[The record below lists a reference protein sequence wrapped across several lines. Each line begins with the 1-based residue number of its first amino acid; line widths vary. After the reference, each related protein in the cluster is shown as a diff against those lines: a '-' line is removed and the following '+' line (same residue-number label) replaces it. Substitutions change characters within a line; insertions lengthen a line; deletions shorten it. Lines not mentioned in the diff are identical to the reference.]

1 MPILQALRAETAGL
15 HGRLDCIVSR
25 ADLST
30 REGYG
35 RFLMM
40 HARLLPALESWLA
53 RQDIFKT
60 LPLHEERARLPALK
74 SDLQDMG
81 LNAPG
86 EEALPYLNYD
96 LSVVGVCYVLE
107 GSRLGAAHI
116 RAQQDKAGGPLL
128 PQSFLRHGEGRGLWK
143 SFTAWLSAREPSDT
157 AIGQAVSAASLV
169 FGSYLS
175 AARDEVGLEE
185 SARV

>member
-15 HGRLDCIVSR
+15 HGRLDSVVSR
-25 ADLST
+25 ADLAS

-40 HARLLPALESWLA
+40 HARLLPALESWLSG
-53 RQDIFKT
+53 QETF
-60 LPLHEERARLPALK
+60 RAIPQHDDRSRLAALR
-74 SDLQDMG
+74 SDLRELG
-81 LNAPG
+81 LDQPG
-86 EEALPYLNYD
+86 EAVLPYLNQD
-96 LSVVGVCYVLE
+96 LSVEGVCYVLE

-143 SFTAWLSAREPSDT
+143 SFTTWLSAREPSDT

-175 AARDEVGLEE
+175 AARVEAGLEE
-185 SARV
+185 SVHV